1 MAKTI
6 KESAPEDE
14 APSDGLTEPYEE
26 DAQENTPPEPPIEKA
41 EQQVEQNIPG
51 NETPSDSEV
60 FSIYL
65 GPSIHGVLISGT
77 IFAMDRKAALEKL
90 QYALNDYP
98 LIAGL
103 VIQND
108 MLLESRMKLK
118 NPGNLLYEQYKK
130 LQASISKIKQGG

>member
-14 APSDGLTEPYEE
+14 APGDELIEPQEE
-26 DAQENTPPEPPIEKA
+26 DAQGDSGPELPVKKA

-51 NETPSDSEV
+51 NETPSESEV

-65 GPSIHGVLISGT
+65 GPSIHGVVISGT
-77 IFAMDRKAALEKL
+77 IFAMDRKAAHEKL
-90 QYALNDYP
+90 QYALKDYP

-103 VIQND
+103 VIQSD
-108 MLLESRMKLK
+108 MLLESRLKLK
-118 NPGNLLYEQYKK
+118 SPGNLLYEQYQK
-130 LQASISKIKQGG
+130 LQASIRKTKQGG